1 MSTTMRRGDSSRS
14 KSASAAAGPRRGAAQ
29 RARSAAVRT
38 ATGAGAVV
46 PAGEGQP
53 SPAWTF
59 LSNHAHVL
67 LALARDPSA
76 RLRDVA
82 TLVGITERAVQR
94 IVADLE
100 AEGYLTRE
108 RNGRRNEYSVHAD
121 RPLRHPIEAHRKV
134 RALIDLVVERDDQ
147 RRR

>member
-1 MSTTMRRGDSSRS
+1 MPRRSPAPKSPADPRS
-14 KSASAAAGPRRGAAQ
+14 ARRGAK
-29 RARSAAVRT
+29 AAVAAAAEEEDAR
-38 ATGAGAVV
+38 AG
-46 PAGEGQP
+46 Q
-53 SPAWTF
+53 PAWTF

-82 TLVGITERAVQR
+82 ELVGITERAVQR

-108 RNGRRNEYSVHAD
+108 RNGRRNEYSVHPD

-134 RALIDLVVERDDQ
+134 RALIDLVVEKDERG
-147 RRR
+147 RR